1 MPKSEALATPYDP
14 KAPRHQARFE
24 KEMFRTPKF
33 VGSRQ
38 AQRKLRPARGMS
50 NDAHERAHEERHR
63 EGNGALV
70 HARMGVFEVR
80 DVLWGWWRLAPRR
93 GIMHVRAMWKVTC

>member
-1 MPKSEALATPYDP
+1 
-14 KAPRHQARFE
+14 
-24 KEMFRTPKF
+24 
-33 VGSRQ
+33 
-38 AQRKLRPARGMS
+38 MS

-70 HARMGVFEVR
+70 HARMGRVFEVR